1 MTQLS
6 IVKWVEKLLSGCEG
20 TANHTDDIIV
30 HGSDELQYDKR
41 LENVLQILKDNEYL
55 ITLKIPD
62 RRSFEYSSFE
72 TLKIRLSNL
81 KTLGYY
87 NPVGRT
93 QIIADAF
100 PVGLGAVLVQI
111 DRHGPR
117 IIGFGNKSITDCEK
131 RYCQTEKEALALV
144 WAVEHFKI
152 YLLGKEVELISD
164 HKPLETIYGNK
175 ALRGSKLI
183 IPKQRRDRVL
193 EAAHQGHPGFV
204 AMKGRL
210 RTKVCWPKIDR
221 DAESRVKTCKGRT
234 LVSSPKPH
242 PTKRRDLPSEPCLDV
257 AVYFLGPLPSNDYL
271 LILIDYY
278 SRYKEIKIIKNINC
292 HRNHYKSQGII
303 FSIGISCNPN
313 FR

>member
-164 HKPLETIYGNK
+164 HKPLETIYGNRSK
-175 ALRGSKLI
+175 PCARIKRWVLRLQTYKY
-183 IPKQRRDRVL
+183 
-193 EAAHQGHPGFV
+193 
-204 AMKGRL
+204 
-210 RTKVCWPKIDR
+210 KV
-221 DAESRVKTCKGRT
+221 
-234 LVSSPKPH
+234 
-242 PTKRRDLPSEPCLDV
+242 
-257 AVYFLGPLPSNDYL
+257 VYRSAKENIAYPISFDNENY
-271 LILIDYY
+271 INAIVEY
-278 SRYKEIKIIKNINC
+278 SRPIAVPLVEI
-292 HRNHYKSQGII
+292 
-303 FSIGISCNPN
+303 
-313 FR
+313 